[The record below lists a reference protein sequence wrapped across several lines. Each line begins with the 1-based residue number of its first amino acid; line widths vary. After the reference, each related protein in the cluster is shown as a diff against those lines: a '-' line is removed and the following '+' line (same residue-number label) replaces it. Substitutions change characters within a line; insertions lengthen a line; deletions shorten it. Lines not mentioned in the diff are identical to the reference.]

1 MSENGAKGAGQKKRK
16 IVGYYGSF
24 QDLLDHPAY
33 IDALQKELGVN
44 LVLAGGP
51 IRIPQEILDM
61 NPAPGLGPNQS
72 VGCSWSEDDSLMH
85 RGIEEAHRR
94 GMDVLNYM
102 GGTHYGL
109 RAPELCVV
117 DFEGRRLCDVP
128 QTPYSVFEYNPP
140 VCMARPD
147 VRAWLDAVYGLGAGN
162 YDVEGVY
169 VSHFRY
175 DNPSQWNNLFGC
187 ACPYCELEAYRKGY
201 DFERMEGAMRLVR
214 EKLTQLTKAQ
224 VEATAKCR
232 LTFGDFLMLLSD
244 AQEVWDWLQFRASVV
259 GDALRIAHDAVHRAS
274 KDRAIF
280 VTDTHMPTMALYVG
294 HNWMELQKGITDRFH
309 PLAWLDSQHLACVAS
324 WANLLCT
331 WVEGLEERTALQVV
345 YSFFGWDE
353 LPLAKDRIADMGMNK
368 GGYLGDE
375 HSSERFYKTAMGPER
390 IFALYSHEMDKM
402 KMLNVRNIP
411 AHPVIKGDWPVEVAR
426 RLMDYAMEIGLDGYI
441 HQGMDVYVDRSKYV
455 A

>member
-1 MSENGAKGAGQKKRK
+1 MSENATGKKRK

-24 QDLLDHPAY
+24 RDLVEHPAY

-44 LVLAGGP
+44 LIIASGP
-51 IRIPQEILDM
+51 IKIPKEILDM
-61 NPAPGLGPNQS
+61 NPAPGLGPNQGI
-72 VGCSWSEDDSLMH
+72 GCSWTDDDSLVH

-94 GMDVLNYM
+94 GMDIWLCY
-102 GGTHYGL
+102 GGVHYGL
-109 RAPELCVV
+109 RVPKLCVV
-117 DFEGRRLCDVP
+117 NFEGRRLCDLP
-128 QTPYSVFEYNPP
+128 QTPYSVYEYNPP

-147 VRAWLDAVYGLGAGN
+147 VRAWNEAVYGLGAKN
-162 YDVEGVY
+162 YDIEGIY
-169 VSHFRY
+169 VTHFRY

-201 DFERMEGAMRLVR
+201 DFERMKRTMLSVR
-214 EKLTQLTKAQ
+214 KKLMNLTKGQ
-224 VEATAKCR
+224 VEAAAKCR
-232 LTFGDFLMLLSD
+232 LTFGDFLMLLSE
-244 AQEVWDWLQFRASVV
+244 AQEVWDWLCFRASVV
-259 GDALRIAHDAVHRAS
+259 GDALRIVHDAVHRES
-274 KDRAIF
+274 KGRAIF

-294 HNWMELQKGITDRFH
+294 HNWMELQRGITDHFH

-353 LPLAKDRIADMGMNK
+353 LPLPRDRIADMGISR
-368 GGYLGDE
+368 GRHLGDE
-375 HSSERFYKTAMGPER
+375 HSSERFYKAIGPEG

-402 KMLNVRNIP
+402 KVLNVKNIP
-411 AHPVIKGDWPVEVAR
+411 AHPVIKGDFWPAEVGR

-441 HQGMDVYVDRSKYV
+441 I
-455 A
+455 

>member
-1 MSENGAKGAGQKKRK
+1 MSEDRPKKRK

-24 QDLLDHPAY
+24 EDLVDHPAY
-33 IDALQKELGVN
+33 VDALQEELGVN
-44 LVLAGGP
+44 LVIAGGP
-51 IRIPQEILDM
+51 IRIPQEILDI
-61 NPAPGLGPNQS
+61 NPAPGHGS
-72 VGCSWSEDDSLMH
+72 EGIGCSWTEDDSLIH

-94 GMDVLNYM
+94 GMEVWLGY
-102 GGTHYGL
+102 GGTHYGI

-117 DFEGRRLCDVP
+117 DFEGRRLCDLP

-147 VRAWLDAVYGLGAGN
+147 VRAWNEAVYGLGAEN

-187 ACPYCELEAYRKGY
+187 SCPYCELEAYRKGY
-201 DFERMEGAMRLVR
+201 DFEQMKRAMLSLR
-214 EKLTQLTKAQ
+214 EKLKKLTKEQ
-224 VEATAKCR
+224 VEAAAKCR

-244 AQEVWDWLQFRASVV
+244 AREVWDWLQFRASVV
-259 GDALRIAHDAVHRAS
+259 GDALRIVHDAVHRES
-274 KDRAIF
+274 EERAIF
-280 VTDTHMPTMALYVG
+280 VSDSHMPTMALYVG
-294 HNWMELQKGITDRFH
+294 HDWMEMQQGITDHFH
-309 PLAWLDSQHLACVAS
+309 PLAWLDSQHLGCVAA

-331 WVEGLEERTALQVV
+331 WVKGLEERTALQVV

-353 LPLAKDRIADMGMNK
+353 LPLEKDRIADMGMSK
-368 GGYLGDE
+368 GRYLDDE
-375 HSSERFYKTAMGPER
+375 HSSERFYQTAMGPER

-402 KMLNVRNIP
+402 KALNVSPIP
-411 AHPVIKGDWPVEVAR
+411 AHPVIKGDFWPAEAGR

-441 HQGMDVYVDRSKYV
+441 HQRMGVYVDRSKYV
-455 A
+455 E